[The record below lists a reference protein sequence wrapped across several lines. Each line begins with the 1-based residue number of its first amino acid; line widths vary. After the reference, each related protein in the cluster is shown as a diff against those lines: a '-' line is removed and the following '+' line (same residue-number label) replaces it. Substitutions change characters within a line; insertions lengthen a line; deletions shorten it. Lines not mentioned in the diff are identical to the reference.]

1 MRIAKQLRE
10 SVVHDC
16 QRPAPAREFAGDG
29 DVRDRVSFA
38 DLLSANVLNDMAD
51 LDDLSEYGAM
61 STASVRTR
69 DPLVVDP
76 PNDLSEM
83 LELGRFLEHHTA
95 PALLLGPDGEQIP
108 LPMVAYDVLRQVVSA
123 MERGEAVSVEPIDRQ
138 LTTQQAATLLGISR
152 STLVRLLDEHEL
164 PFERFGESRH
174 RRLRLHDVLAYRE
187 RKRADRR
194 SRLDELTRQA
204 DEDGLYDIDADAY
217 KDALAEARKQS

>member
-1 MRIAKQLRE
+1 MM
-10 SVVHDC
+10 SVK
-16 QRPAPAREFAGDG
+16 RSSGPP
-29 DVRDRVSFA
+29 
-38 DLLSANVLNDMAD
+38 LPANVLNDMAD
-51 LDDLSEYGAM
+51 LADLGEYGSM

-76 PNDLSEM
+76 PQDLSEM
-83 LELGRFLEHHTA
+83 LELARFLEHHTA

-152 STLVRLLDEHEL
+152 NTLVRLLDEDEL

-174 RRLRLHDVLAYRE
+174 RRLRLHDVLAYRD

-204 DEDGLYDIDADAY
+204 DEDGLYDVDADAY
-217 KDALAEARKQS
+217 KEALAEARKQS

>member
-1 MRIAKQLRE
+1 MKSSVTNCYLFEIARGGF
-10 SVVHDC
+10 VV
-16 QRPAPAREFAGDG
+16 PANP
-29 DVRDRVSFA
+29 
-38 DLLSANVLNDMAD
+38 DLLPTNVLSDMAD
-51 LDDLSEYGAM
+51 LGDLSEYRDM

-174 RRLRLHDVLAYRE
+174 RRLRLHDVLAYRD
-187 RKRADRR
+187 RKRTDRR

-204 DEDGLYDIDADAY
+204 EEDGLYDVDADAY
-217 KDALAEARKQS
+217 KEALAQARKQS

>member
-1 MRIAKQLRE
+1 
-10 SVVHDC
+10 
-16 QRPAPAREFAGDG
+16 
-29 DVRDRVSFA
+29 
-38 DLLSANVLNDMAD
+38 MAD
-51 LDDLSEYGAM
+51 LADLGEYGSM
-61 STASVRTR
+61 STASARTR

-76 PNDLSEM
+76 PQDLSEM
-83 LELGRFLEHHTA
+83 RELARFLEHHTA

-152 STLVRLLDEHEL
+152 NTLVRLLDEDEL

-174 RRLRLHDVLAYRE
+174 RRLRLHDVLAYRD

-204 DEDGLYDIDADAY
+204 DEDGLYDVDADAY
-217 KDALAEARKQS
+217 KEALAEARKRS